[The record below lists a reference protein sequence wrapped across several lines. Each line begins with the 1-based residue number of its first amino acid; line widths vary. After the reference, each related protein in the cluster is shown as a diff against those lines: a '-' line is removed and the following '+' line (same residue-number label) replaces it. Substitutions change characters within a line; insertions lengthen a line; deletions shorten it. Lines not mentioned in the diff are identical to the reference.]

1 MCFSQILGKVKPIN
15 FLFITVVSQDY
26 NINVLPQNYVIK
38 GNDAILKCEIP
49 SFVADLIEVVS
60 WVDNSAKDYAAKIN
74 NIMGKLSVTT
84 LTLPLFLTPPKLL
97 CSFTIYNSLYKT
109 IDSGFVLT
117 VVFQEFNIN
126 VPRETY
132 AITGNDA
139 IIKCEVPSFVADLVS
154 VTGWTDSSDLANV
167 QREILSGNN

>member
-1 MCFSQILGKVKPIN
+1 MIEGG
-15 FLFITVVSQDY
+15 LFCTVVFQDY
-26 NINVLPQNYVIK
+26 NVNVLPQTYVIK

-84 LTLPLFLTPPKLL
+84 LTLPLLLTPPKLRS
-97 CSFTIYNSLYKT
+97 SFTIYNSLYKT

-139 IIKCEVPSFVADLVS
+139 IIKCEVPSFVTDLVS
-154 VTGWTDSSDLANV
+154 VTGWTGSSDLANI
-167 QREILSGNN
+167 QREILSGNNQDVLLMLQ

>member
-1 MCFSQILGKVKPIN
+1 M
-15 FLFITVVSQDY
+15 
-26 NINVLPQNYVIK
+26 
-38 GNDAILKCEIP
+38 
-49 SFVADLIEVVS
+49 
-60 WVDNSAKDYAAKIN
+60 
-74 NIMGKLSVTT
+74 LS
-84 LTLPLFLTPPKLL
+84 L
-97 CSFTIYNSLYKT
+97 FTIYNSLDKT

-139 IIKCEVPSFVADLVS
+139 IIKCEVPSFVTDLVS